1 LDLESYLDK
10 QRIRID
16 DRLAALLDSIGA
28 DPGCPEI
35 LAAAMGHALLGPGK
49 RLRPLLC
56 LAAAHAVASP
66 GQAERPGTLDVA
78 CSLEMVHAY
87 SLVHDDL
94 PAMDD
99 DDLRRGKP
107 TCHRAFGEAV
117 AILAGDALLTH
128 AFAVLS
134 GGLESERVADGVRL
148 LAEAAGAA
156 GMVGGQV
163 DDVEPDAGQAVVASR
178 VESIHQRKTAALMEA
193 AVRLGGRCAGADKAD
208 LEDLGRCG
216 SALGLA
222 FQIADDILAE
232 EGDQQRLGRV
242 STADRDQNRRTHPRA
257 VGLEGSRRRVSGLI
271 DEAQACLVRFGD
283 RADPLRA
290 IARRICQRAVTSG

>member
-1 LDLESYLDK
+1 MDLETFLDS
-10 QRIRID
+10 QFIRID
-16 DRLAALLDSIGA
+16 ERLAALLDSIGA
-28 DPGCPEI
+28 APGCPEI

-56 LAAAHAVASP
+56 LAAACAVAGP
-66 GQAERPGTLDVA
+66 EQAERPGTLDVA

-134 GGLESERVADGVRL
+134 GGLESALVVDGVRL

-163 DDVEPDAGQAVVASR
+163 DDVEADAGGPVASSR

-193 AVRLGGRCAGADKAD
+193 AVRLGGVCAGADQAA
-208 LEDLGRCG
+208 LNGLGRYAA
-216 SALGLA
+216 ALGLA

-232 EGDQQRLGRV
+232 VGDQKRLGRI
-242 STADRDQNRRTHPRA
+242 STADRDQGRRTLPRA
-257 VGLEGSRRRVSGLI
+257 VGLEESRRRVSGLI
-271 DEAQACLVRFGD
+271 DEALACLVPFGD

-290 IARRICQRAVTSG
+290 IARRIGQRAVT